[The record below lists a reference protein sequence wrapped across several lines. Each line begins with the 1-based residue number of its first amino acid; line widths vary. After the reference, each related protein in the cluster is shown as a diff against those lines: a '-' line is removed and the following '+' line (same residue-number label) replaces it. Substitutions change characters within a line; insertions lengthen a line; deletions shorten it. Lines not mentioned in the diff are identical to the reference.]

1 MYKYGAVATF
11 DSVDA
16 FTSVRHR
23 HITAN
28 SASAQSSTSSTAEWL
43 SSCRRTSTQQGNNDG
58 FKVVH
63 VVLALCLNVGIRPP
77 DALQCDNVASLEA
90 WLSPTNMSKSPDE
103 AAELVANALQLQI
116 ESGVGRNAGRLK
128 FKSLIDPTVDKV
140 LRLCQQLRAK
150 SKRPHATLFF
160 FNGHGVPAA
169 SDNGELWCFNDDY
182 SQYMPLS
189 IYSLQVCLQAPA
201 VYVFDCP
208 NAARLIR
215 HYLLF
220 LEDHER
226 EEAATA
232 AAAAASNAG
241 IVNLASSASLSS
253 IPSASSVSNLAS
265 AAASSIVPP
274 AGDPPEQQQQ
284 STQRLSQRLRD
295 RTVLLA
301 ACGAEQR
308 LPTNPA
314 LPADFFTACL
324 TAPLKT
330 MLYVTN
336 HVASTRVLTS
346 ASYSHRYVSPA
357 SCDVPGDLSDK
368 ATPLGFLD
376 WLLTSVCDAMAYE
389 VVPLLRFQLLFREDI
404 TLAGLCRNFLVA
416 QRLMC
421 RYHVLPVSYPPL
433 PDLSHHPL
441 WLAFDTALEQVVLQL
456 PPPAASVAA
465 IVLNGTLPPSM
476 QSPQAAL
483 AQFLPPVFFE
493 EQLCA
498 AEIALA
504 TSPPRPV
511 PLTMLPIVLQALLGA
526 AHRGRALNW
535 LARYIA
541 FDTASAAAHCL
552 AIDALP
558 YVAGL
563 LRTRRPNLRR
573 ALLVVWSH
581 LLSVDIRSTHDLCA
595 AAHGIA
601 FMLDAFS
608 AAAPAA
614 EATAAAYVLAIVAHE
629 REHALAAQKL
639 IADAVQLMRSL
650 ISPSLRI
657 WSALLVGELAAG
669 GHVVPP
675 SVHRCLLELLH
686 SDECPD
692 ARAAAA
698 YALSGVLA
706 SAAPDDAVSLVV
718 ALSAVA
724 RDASALVRA
733 EVLYTLSRFV
743 PNAAAGA
750 AELAASVRACLIS
763 VFELLESDAFT
774 QIARDAAAAKRAL
787 TAPGGSGTL
796 ARSTF
801 FTFARVHACGTDWVG
816 GVSAQLLEQLTDD
829 AGNPV
834 GTVAPTPSLA
844 EPDPT
849 SKAGESAE
857 YWCSVHPVGVRVADP
872 RAQHHIAR
880 LHAATPV
887 QLYHI
892 RKQTQLE
899 QFVAEWQRREMRG
912 ERYVLESQLK
922 ALKKSRANNAPPA
935 VTAQP
940 DGRVVGDANAA
951 GGGGG
956 GKEASPDD
964 DEGVAASFA
973 QSFLRHP
980 PVRFDHD
987 VCSVTLGKGV
997 APRALVID
1005 SIRGECAFAGS
1016 DGTVGLWQL
1025 ASSQTTPGSRFR
1037 VSRTAENPR
1046 RHVASA
1052 LALLNRRSS
1061 NPLMLTASLGDEC
1074 VRVWRDYGSS
1084 DAAQMCAAWS
1094 LDLGGLVVAPSAPAA
1109 VAAAAPSAFASLASA
1124 PASAAAAFALASR
1137 VSSPIVARTRSP
1149 QLAGREALTFSS
1161 DSAVSVA
1168 SAQREAATSDSLMV
1182 AWRQRSMR
1190 LAVARGHRVLLFDAL
1205 SEREVW
1211 HVDAVVVNT
1220 LTALHAD
1227 YLCQC
1232 LVVGDSDGVSLMLDT
1247 RLRPEEAVVA
1257 RLDRPRATPVTIQ
1270 RHGSLAALWRHSS
1283 DMSVR
1288 RESSEGAER
1297 ERDESAEAGH
1307 VLEIGM
1313 PTLRPTSLVVAHS
1326 SGAVRVWDV
1335 RATANAPVVYGGVRG
1350 GASCASVHKR
1360 LPLVALGSLNQR
1372 LWLYSTDGFVM
1383 HELRN
1388 HRFGSTRIGS
1398 VTHLQLDHF
1407 RPHIIAGCADGTLSL
1422 HADEA
1427 TPFSNEAHA

>member
-1 MYKYGAVATF
+1 M
-11 DSVDA
+11 
-16 FTSVRHR
+16 
-23 HITAN
+23 
-28 SASAQSSTSSTAEWL
+28 
-43 SSCRRTSTQQGNNDG
+43 
-58 FKVVH
+58 
-63 VVLALCLNVGIRPP
+63 
-77 DALQCDNVASLEA
+77 
-90 WLSPTNMSKSPDE
+90 
-103 AAELVANALQLQI
+103 
-116 ESGVGRNAGRLK
+116 
-128 FKSLIDPTVDKV
+128 
-140 LRLCQQLRAK
+140 
-150 SKRPHATLFF
+150 
-160 FNGHGVPAA
+160 
-169 SDNGELWCFNDDY
+169 
-182 SQYMPLS
+182 
-189 IYSLQVCLQAPA
+189 
-201 VYVFDCP
+201 
-208 NAARLIR
+208 
-215 HYLLF
+215 
-220 LEDHER
+220 
-226 EEAATA
+226 
-232 AAAAASNAG
+232 
-241 IVNLASSASLSS
+241 
-253 IPSASSVSNLAS
+253 
-265 AAASSIVPP
+265 
-274 AGDPPEQQQQ
+274 
-284 STQRLSQRLRD
+284 
-295 RTVLLA
+295 
-301 ACGAEQR
+301 
-308 LPTNPA
+308 PTNPA

-465 IVLNGTLPPSM
+465 IALNGTLPPSM
-476 QSPQAAL
+476 PSPVAAL
-483 AQFLPPVFFE
+483 ALFTPPVFFE

-541 FDTASAAAHCL
+541 FDTVSAAAHCL

-581 LLSVDIRSTHDLCA
+581 LLCVDTRSTADLCA
-595 AAHGIA
+595 APHGIA

-608 AAAPAA
+608 PAAPAA

-763 VFELLESDAFT
+763 VFELLESDAFA

-787 TAPGGSGTL
+787 TAPGGGAPPGTL

-801 FTFARVHACGTDWVG
+801 FTFARAHACGTDWVG

-829 AGNPV
+829 AGNLV

-899 QFVAEWQRREMRG
+899 QFVAEWQRRELRG

-935 VTAQP
+935 LAAQS
-940 DGRVVGDANAA
+940 DGAAARVVGDASAA
-951 GGGGG
+951 GGGG

-964 DEGVAASFA
+964 DEGIASSFA

-987 VCSVTLGKGV
+987 ICSITLGKGV
-997 APRALVID
+997 APRAIVVD
-1005 SIRGECAFAGS
+1005 SIRGECAFAAS

-1025 ASSQTTPGSRFR
+1025 TSSQTTPASRFR
-1037 VSRTAENPR
+1037 VSRTAENAR
-1046 RHVASA
+1046 RHAASA

-1084 DAAQMCAAWS
+1084 DAAQLCAAWS

-1109 VAAAAPSAFASLASA
+1109 AAAAAAPSAFASLASA

-1149 QLAGREALTFSS
+1149 QPAGGREALTFSS

-1168 SAQREAATSDSLMV
+1168 SAAQRESAMNDSLMV

-1227 YLCQC
+1227 YLSQC

-1257 RLDRPRATPVTIQ
+1257 RLDRPRATPVSIQ

-1297 ERDESAEAGH
+1297 ERDENGDAGH

-1326 SGAVRVWDV
+1326 SGTVRVWDV

-1372 LWLYSTDGFVM
+1372 VWLYSTDGFVM

-1388 HRFGSTRIGS
+1388 HRFGSSRIGA
-1398 VTHLQLDHF
+1398 VTHLQMDHF
-1407 RPHIIAGCADGTLSL
+1407 RPHIIAGAADGTLSL
-1422 HADEA
+1422 HTDEA
-1427 TPFSNEAHA
+1427 TPFSNEAQA